1 MAACEF
7 LNPLQDVLYRLVQML
22 TTGVDIVSMSFGS
35 IRQIIEVKPK
45 MSDSAPYEVMTC
57 DQQRKALNMTG
68 FCQLLNLRIF
78 RRTTQIIAF
87 PDDNQSFRIGITS
100 RSKLQAG
107 QFLARH

>member
-1 MAACEF
+1 
-7 LNPLQDVLYRLVQML
+7 ML
-22 TTGVDIVSMSFGS
+22 TTGVDIVSTSFGS
-35 IRQIIEVKPK
+35 IGQIIEVKSK

-87 PDDNQSFRIGITS
+87 PDDNQSFGIGLIS
-100 RSKLQAG
+100 PPKFRQGSFERVIK
-107 QFLARH
+107 